1 MILFSIIG
9 AIIGAGFISGQE
21 ILVFFYKYGINGI
34 LGLIV
39 CNILIGYCI
48 YKILK
53 IINENDINNF
63 EDFINVLTNFK
74 FIKINKFINIIIN
87 IFLLLSFFIMI
98 AGFGS
103 FFEQEFK
110 IYRIIGAFL
119 LASIAFILFIGN
131 VRKIVKINDRIVP
144 ILIVIIVFIGMLNL
158 FKINEKDIYNLNI
171 NKGSIYWIL
180 DAVIYASYNI
190 LLIIPGMINLKEYI
204 KEKKEIKI
212 ISITISAL
220 LLIISILVFFILIKN
235 NNLNNIDMPILYIIK
250 KEYNSLSMLYGI
262 ILLIAIFTTA
272 ISIGMGLIKNIS
284 NENNKLQVS
293 FIICFSSVIISN
305 FGFATLVK
313 NIYPIIGYIG
323 LVVIY
328 YLIK

>member
-21 ILVFFYKYGINGI
+21 IFIFFYKYGINGI

-131 VRKIVKINDRIVP
+131 V
-144 ILIVIIVFIGMLNL
+144 
-158 FKINEKDIYNLNI
+158 
-171 NKGSIYWIL
+171 
-180 DAVIYASYNI
+180 
-190 LLIIPGMINLKEYI
+190 
-204 KEKKEIKI
+204 
-212 ISITISAL
+212 
-220 LLIISILVFFILIKN
+220 
-235 NNLNNIDMPILYIIK
+235 
-250 KEYNSLSMLYGI
+250 
-262 ILLIAIFTTA
+262 
-272 ISIGMGLIKNIS
+272 
-284 NENNKLQVS
+284 
-293 FIICFSSVIISN
+293 
-305 FGFATLVK
+305 
-313 NIYPIIGYIG
+313 
-323 LVVIY
+323 
-328 YLIK
+328 